1 MKVKYRVKTHEDFQK
16 IIHDNKK
23 VSSLGYV
30 IYFKKN
36 EIDHSRVGI
45 STSKRLGNAVVRN
58 RIRRQ
63 VRVMA
68 RDIIS
73 LNQKMDYVIIVRNS
87 YLSRTY
93 QQNYAELLKL
103 ASKIKED

>member
-73 LNQKMDYVIIVRNS
+73 LNQNMDYVIIVRNS

-103 ASKIKED
+103 ALKIKED

>member
-1 MKVKYRVKTHEDFQK
+1 MKVKYRVKSHEDFQK
-16 IIHDNKK
+16 IIYNNKK

-36 EIDHSRVGI
+36 EIENSRVGI
-45 STSKRLGNAVVRN
+45 STSKKLGNAVVRN
-58 RIRRQ
+58 RIKRQ

-68 RDIIS
+68 RDIIPMKK
-73 LNQKMDYVIIVRNS
+73 NMDYVIIVRNS

>member
-1 MKVKYRVKTHEDFQK
+1 MKVKYRVKSHEDFQK
-16 IIHDNKK
+16 VIHDNKK

-36 EIDHSRVGI
+36 EIDHSRIGI

-73 LNQKMDYVIIVRNS
+73 LNQNMDYVIIVRS
-87 YLSRTY
+87 GYLSRTY

>member
-36 EIDHSRVGI
+36 EIGHSRVGI